1 MKRGN
6 IMNQRK
12 NVSKATITRLPQY
25 LRFLK
30 ERQSKGEINVSS
42 TAVAEG
48 LNLNAVQ
55 VRKDLALVS
64 SVAGKPKLGFIIAEL
79 IDDINKFLG
88 YDNTTDAVIVGV
100 GGLGSALL
108 GYGGFKNYGLN
119 IVMAFDSN
127 PALFG
132 KEINGVEV
140 FNFQDAVE
148 KVNKTSV
155 KIGIIC
161 VPKACAQEVADK
173 LIEGGVRA
181 IWNFA
186 PTHLNL
192 PENIAVKNEDMAS
205 SLAILSK
212 RLEQIL
218 YSEE

>member
-1 MKRGN
+1 MQNKV
-6 IMNQRK
+6 K
-12 NVSKATITRLPQY
+12 SASKATLLRLPRY
-25 LRFLK
+25 LRYLK
-30 ERQSKGEINVSS
+30 EQQSNGVVNVSS
-42 TAVAEG
+42 TMVAEG

-64 SVAGKPKLGFIIAEL
+64 SVAGKPKLGFVVSEL
-79 IDDINKFLG
+79 IEDINSFLG

-127 PALFG
+127 SALIG
-132 KEINGVEV
+132 KKINSVTVYNADEITEEV
-140 FNFQDAVE
+140 QKSN
-148 KVNKTSV
+148 V
-155 KIGIIC
+155 KIGIVC
-161 VPKACAQEVADK
+161 VPKAAAQDVAEK
-173 LIEGGVRA
+173 LISGGVRA

-192 PENIAVKNEDMAS
+192 PETVAVKNEDMAA

-218 YSEE
+218 

>member
-1 MKRGN
+1 
-6 IMNQRK
+6 MNNQVK
-12 NVSKATITRLPQY
+12 SASKATLLRLPRY
-25 LRFLK
+25 LRYLK
-30 ERQSKGEINVSS
+30 EQQSNGVINVSS

-48 LNLNAVQ
+48 LKLNAVQ

-64 SVAGKPKLGFIIAEL
+64 SVAGKPKLGFVVSEL
-79 IDDINKFLG
+79 IEDINSFLG
-88 YDNTTDAVIVGV
+88 YDNTTDAVIVGA

-127 PALFG
+127 KSLVG
-132 KEINGVEV
+132 KKINSVTVYDADEI
-140 FNFQDAVE
+140 AE
-148 KVNKTSV
+148 KVQESNV

-161 VPKACAQEVADK
+161 VPKAAAQSVAEK
-173 LIEGGVRA
+173 LIQGGVRA

-192 PENIAVKNEDMAS
+192 PETVAIKNEDMAA

-218 YSEE
+218 